1 MFRADLPVPLAGPAS
16 REFEGRNSKLDV
28 RFPGSPLRLSARLMR
43 ASVEADAAIIKVDVQ
58 QPLTTVDLSDGNIAA
73 VGEHVTVL
81 GYPGF
86 SIPLLSLAIIN
97 STELDRSGRRF
108 ELVPEPTVTAG
119 NISLIVTSTQ
129 RSGGVTTI
137 GPGDAY
143 QLTVPSGSGNSG
155 GPVFDRNGKVIG
167 IFTYGGN
174 RETQT
179 YAIPIK
185 FAIDLLTVQRVS
197 PN

>member
-1 MFRADLPVPLAGPAS
+1 MPIPLAGPAS
-16 REFEGRNSKLDV
+16 RGFEGRNSKLDV

-43 ASVEADAAIIKVDVQ
+43 GSVEADAAIIKVDVQ

-73 VGEHVTVL
+73 VGEQVTVL

-86 SIPLLSLAIIN
+86 SRPLLSLAIIN
-97 STELDRSGRRF
+97 STELDRSGRHV

-167 IFTYGGN
+167 IYTYGSGN

-179 YAIPIK
+179 FAIPIK
-185 FAIDLLTVQRVS
+185 FGIDLLTVQRVS